1 MTFSWDL
8 AWLSLWL
15 LDFEMY
21 MIYWDEGNCWMNLNM
36 AAARSFILF
45 HVVFGF
51 LHHGLG
57 LISDYKLCGDPECES
72 KLIIYIQKERLDWN
86 CDVCLPVHL
95 IIIWLCAKYFNYV
108 IHVQVIVMLSYLWV
122 FLFFFSFLIS
132 SGMISR
138 VQAQRDHT
146 AKDCRFLNLKKGDM
160 ITVYYKLTG
169 KRNDLW
175 AGSVSL
181 PFSGSVLD

>member
-1 MTFSWDL
+1 MALCKIFQLCDSC
-8 AWLSLWL
+8 ASYCHAFLS
-15 LDFEMY
+15 M
-21 MIYWDEGNCWMNLNM
+21 
-36 AAARSFILF
+36 SFF
-45 HVVFGF
+45 V
-51 LHHGLG
+51 
-57 LISDYKLCGDPECES
+57 
-72 KLIIYIQKERLDWN
+72 
-86 CDVCLPVHL
+86 
-95 IIIWLCAKYFNYV
+95 
-108 IHVQVIVMLSYLWV
+108 
-122 FLFFFSFLIS
+122 FFSFLIS

-181 PFSGSVLD
+181 PFSGSVLDELNC